1 MMVLIGKAL
10 THIHIVSFLGWNPCW
25 SGGGYRQ
32 GVTDY
37 SWVQA
42 EVADLVRTCNDHV
55 LHYPVL
61 TLNQAIST
69 VNSSVLLE
77 F

>member
-1 MMVLIGKAL
+1 MIMMVLIGKAL
-10 THIHIVSFLGWNPCW
+10 THIHTVSLLGWNPCW

-42 EVADLVRTCNDHV
+42 EVADLVRTCV
-55 LHYPVL
+55 MIMY
-61 TLNQAIST
+61 
-69 VNSSVLLE
+69 
-77 F
+77 

>member
-42 EVADLVRTCNDHV
+42 ELRLQTHDMYYM
-55 LHYPVL
+55 YPVL

-69 VNSSVLLE
+69 VNSSVLLD